1 MIITHINDP
10 QAWSQADLLRAFFF
24 TWSFLLKMAMMM
36 LLRVKM
42 SLGIEMCLELQ
53 LCPGPNHGPEG
64 KHVSRRITC
73 LLWAPWVGG
82 SCLHQVLWL
91 GVSPVSLVMNE
102 LLGVKLSLSYQH
114 GHGRGLWIS
123 SLLWEYI
130 GSWWLMGKNSLCSD
144 PDILKIPMLQYIV

>member
-1 MIITHINDP
+1 
-10 QAWSQADLLRAFFF
+10 
-24 TWSFLLKMAMMM
+24 M

-91 GVSPVSLVMNE
+91 GVSPVSLVVMDF
-102 LLGVKLSLSYQH
+102 LGVKLSLDM
-114 GHGRGLWIS
+114 GGGLLL
-123 SLLWEYI
+123 SLGMG
-130 GSWWLMGKNSLCSD
+130 GSLPLE
-144 PDILKIPMLQYIV
+144 